1 MNGNVGWLIML
12 VYIIAWDILAPETL
26 SDAFY
31 KAFQHPFHK
40 WWLIV
45 VWVVITLH
53 LFKLVPKRY
62 DLIHIVTDWVKG
74 WL

>member
-1 MNGNVGWLIML
+1 MGGVGWLIML
-12 VYIIAWDILAPETL
+12 IYIVAWDCMADETL

-31 KAFQHPFHK
+31 RAVQHPFHK
-40 WWLIV
+40 WWVIF

-53 LFKLVPKRY
+53 LFKLIPKRY
-62 DLIHIVTDWVKG
+62 DLVHIVTDWVKG